1 MKPQKKKSFLGDF
14 ELTVLL
20 AILRLG
26 EEAYGGAILR
36 EIDRRTGREVAGGA
50 LYVTL
55 DRMEAKGLIASSL
68 GDPHPDRGGR
78 PKRYVALTDAGFEA
92 VRESRQALLNLMLGL
107 DPLFR

>member
-1 MKPQKKKSFLGDF
+1 MKPPKKKSFLGDF

-20 AILRLG
+20 AVLRLD
-26 EEAYGGAILR
+26 EDAYGGAILR

-50 LYVTL
+50 QYVTL
-55 DRMEAKGLIASSL
+55 DRMEAKG
-68 GDPHPDRGGR
+68 
-78 PKRYVALTDAGFEA
+78 LTDAGFEA

>member
-1 MKPQKKKSFLGDF
+1 MRPQKKKSFLGDF

-20 AILRLG
+20 AVLRLG
-26 EEAYGGAILR
+26 EDAYGGAILR

-55 DRMEAKGLIASSL
+55 DRMESKGFIKSSL
-68 GDPHPDRGGR
+68 GDPNPDRGGR
-78 PKRYVALTDAGFEA
+78 PKRYVALTDTGFEA